1 MSAKEDWR
9 AVPGFEDL
17 YEVSDLGRVKSLARL
32 KRGRGNRMNPLRE
45 RILKATPCYGYL
57 QVGLS
62 EDGQVTYK
70 KVHALVLTAFVGPR
84 PEGMESRHLNGD
96 RRDNH
101 LANLCWGTKLENATD
116 KHRHGTM
123 ARGDHS
129 GPRLHPERLV
139 RGDQHWTRQ
148 YPDRVLR
155 GENTGSAKLTDD
167 AVRDIVAK
175 WNAGETQP
183 ALAREYGVTDTIV
196 SAICRGKSWKHLGL
210 VDPSSVVPGP
220 LIGER
225 NPFAKLTDASAREI
239 LVRLRAGESQT
250 ALAKE
255 FGVLQGTISKLYLG
269 RTWKH
274 ITALASP
281 SIVPDEL
288 TQEKEPVA

>member
-101 LANLCWGTKLENATD
+101 LANLCWG
-116 KHRHGTM
+116 
-123 ARGDHS
+123 
-129 GPRLHPERLV
+129 
-139 RGDQHWTRQ
+139 Q
-148 YPDRVLR
+148 
-155 GENTGSAKLTDD
+155 
-167 AVRDIVAK
+167 
-175 WNAGETQP
+175 
-183 ALAREYGVTDTIV
+183 
-196 SAICRGKSWKHLGL
+196 SWKTPPTSTDMELWREEIIAVPVCIPSGWSGEISIGHDSIPIESS
-210 VDPSSVVPGP
+210 VARTPEVPSS
-220 LIGER
+220 
-225 NPFAKLTDASAREI
+225 LT
-239 LVRLRAGESQT
+239 T
-250 ALAKE
+250 
-255 FGVLQGTISKLYLG
+255 
-269 RTWKH
+269 
-274 ITALASP
+274 P
-281 SIVPDEL
+281 
-288 TQEKEPVA
+288 